1 MSSPSSPALRR
12 PRTPASFAS
21 RARLRPVRFQPLHH
35 DHAGGG
41 NNEVAGMHKLPSG
54 DKRCFHY
61 PQRSFDR
68 ALGLI
73 ARDQTGKRTRN
84 DRRLRYPA

>member
-1 MSSPSSPALRR
+1 
-12 PRTPASFAS
+12 
-21 RARLRPVRFQPLHH
+21 
-35 DHAGGG
+35 
-41 NNEVAGMHKLPSG
+41 MHKLPSG